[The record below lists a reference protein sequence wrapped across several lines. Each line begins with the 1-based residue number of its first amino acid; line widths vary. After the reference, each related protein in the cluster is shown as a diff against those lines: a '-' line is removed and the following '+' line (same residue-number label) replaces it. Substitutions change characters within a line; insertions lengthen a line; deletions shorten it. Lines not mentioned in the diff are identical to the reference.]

1 MGIGG
6 KLRELLQKPEVKN
19 MFKIVKEDNERLA
32 GITGAKGMGF
42 THTNPAKTSFED
54 EEAKSLGKADSAI
67 KETK

>member
-1 MGIGG
+1 MNPFDFIKSRNPSDMIKSMAGY
-6 KLRELLQKPEVKN
+6 KDK
-19 MFKIVKEDNERLA
+19 LA

-54 EEAKSLGKADSAI
+54 EEAKNLGSPDSAI